1 MSAFELT
8 GQRGPTGDTGPV
20 GPTGATGPIGPSA
33 QFLVAHVEVNDPLG
47 DALTTGDGKA
57 YVIIPPLAAGAEL
70 VGIVAAVTT
79 VSSSGPVEVRVRNVT
94 QGVYMLTANPVIDA
108 GEKNSSTGT
117 AGTIDAANDDVAAL
131 DEVRVDVVQAGTGVK
146 GLVVILTFDLP

>member
-1 MSAFELT
+1 MSAMELT
-8 GQRGPTGDTGPV
+8 GQRGPTGTQGPQGDTGPQ
-20 GPTGATGPIGPSA
+20 GPMGPSA
-33 QFLVAHVEVNDPLG
+33 AFFVAHVEVNDPLG

-70 VGIVAAVTT
+70 VGIVAHVST

-94 QGVYMLTANPVIDA
+94 QAAFMLTANPIIDA

-117 AGTIDAANDDVAAL
+117 AGTIDPANDDVAAL

-146 GLVVILTFDLP
+146 GLVVLLTFDLP